1 MNTHFRRIL
10 TAVMIAS
17 LSFSIIAC
25 SRSLE
30 GKYANGTGMVV
41 IQFSRDRAFLTMGA
55 LTAEGSYK
63 IDGDKV
69 IIDAEGDKIVL
80 TRNSDGSL
88 SGPKDSFI
96 GRLTKQRT

>member
-1 MNTHFRRIL
+1 
-10 TAVMIAS
+10 
-17 LSFSIIAC
+17 
-25 SRSLE
+25 
-30 GKYANGTGMVV
+30 
-41 IQFSRDRAFLTMGA
+41 MGA

-88 SGPKDSFI
+88 SGPKDSVI

>member
-41 IQFSRDRAFLTMGA
+41 IEFSSDRAFLTMGA

-88 SGPKDSFI
+88 SGPKDSVI